1 MLTPHQRTRI
11 KYLSTTI
18 AMAQIEIME
27 LKEIARKGRSDGSVV
42 VYDVMQ
48 TTVRRHTRRGFRA
61 VRVRK

>member
-1 MLTPHQRTRI
+1 
-11 KYLSTTI
+11 
-18 AMAQIEIME
+18 MAQIEIME